1 MCVVQVDT
9 PILEATETPTVAGIP
24 TSRLYRAGFVATARL
39 QLFFTGETHQLFAEF
54 TDEMRSQV
62 MSYADSEGKLN
73 SLDGFRLQGRLT
85 GIWGDTLMKW
95 TKLFQKAREVSA
107 TLPFGVLAEFHG
119 RLVTPLPSPQIEE
132 RNLGGNLAEARA
144 PQGVFDPQIQALLEI
159 AAEFL
164 YDDGLNISGRIW
176 RMDRDARDGMNQV
189 ISLAVSEG
197 KSAWQLAGELEEFLG
212 ADADCPRWTSTRLY
226 KRSKKDIAAGDM
238 TGLITN
244 PNCDGQGVAYN
255 ALRLARTEIQ
265 KAHALATDRVMANSP
280 WVEKEKINLSAQ
292 HPKRDICDDVVEAG
306 EDGEGVYE
314 KGEIELP
321 LHPNCLCYKTA
332 VLMPDEEFTSKL
344 NAWMKGEDTS
354 PDQFTWEQDEDSDSA
369 PEQDFLAEME
379 AYAQFLGVEANEV
392 AIMDLSNTNPLIM
405 LVQWLFGEVLKL

>member
-39 QLFFTGETHQLFAEF
+39 QLFFTGETHRLFAEF
-54 TDEMRSQV
+54 ADEMRSQV

-95 TKLFQKAREVSA
+95 TKLFQKAREVA
-107 TLPFGVLAEFHG
+107 AMLPFGVLAEFHR
-119 RLVTPLPSPQIEE
+119 RLVEDAELEESGPSTS
-132 RNLGGNLAEARA
+132 LAEARA
-144 PQGVFDPQIQALLEI
+144 AQGVFDPQIQALLEI

-176 RMDRDARDGMNQV
+176 RMDRDARDGMNQA

-292 HPKRDICDDVVEAG
+292 HPVRDICDDVVEAG
-306 EDGEGVYE
+306 EKGEGVYE
-314 KGEIELP
+314 KGSIELP

-332 VLMPDEEFTSKL
+332 VLMEEQDFTSQL
-344 NAWMKGEDTS
+344 RDWMKGGENQAMDGYS
-354 PDQFTWEQDEDSDSA
+354 
-369 PEQDFLAEME
+369 
-379 AYAQFLGVEANEV
+379 QFLGTEPDQVTNT
-392 AIMDLSNTNPLIM
+392 DLSKTNPAIKLG
-405 LVQWLFGEVLKL
+405 VWLFGEALKL